1 MAGFPHSRARAAAA
15 WAELVQMLAGQFHG
29 ERSGRV
35 RDPFGYRWSVG
46 HMIEALMPA
55 AIMAG

>member
-1 MAGFPHSRARAAAA
+1 
-15 WAELVQMLAGQFHG
+15 MLAGQFHG